1 MDEVF
6 EIRLPYLE
14 TLDRWRGTP
23 LVKVLVGMRRV
34 GKSTLLLQWRERLR
48 RLHGV
53 PDSHLLLIE
62 RDSLEHADL
71 ESWETFRTLV
81 QDRFDGL
88 AGPKVLL
95 VDEVQLIEGWEK
107 VVNALHKQGDVD
119 IYLTGS
125 NAHLLSGEL
134 ATLLSGRWVG
144 LAVLPFGYAEH
155 LSIRKA
161 GHSSEEFQRWL
172 RWGGLPALHH
182 LPDDP
187 VLRTQT
193 LEAIHSTVL
202 LHDVVA
208 RHEVRNVGVL
218 ERVVRYYFDQI
229 GSLVSAKRIADYC
242 KSQRL
247 SVSVDSVQNYL
258 HHLEGACAVS
268 RVRRYDIRGRRHME
282 IQEKVYVTDLGLRN
296 AVLRRGTEDIGALLE
311 NAVQQ
316 ELLRRGWSVSVGK
329 VGDWEIDFVAEREGR
344 REYFQ
349 VAYLLAT
356 PETVDREFRSLL
368 AIDDNFPKN
377 VLSMDEM
384 DLGRD
389 GIRHV
394 NVARWLLED
403 DRAGLRAP

>member
-6 EIRLPYLE
+6 EVRKPYLE

-34 GKSTLLLQWRERLR
+34 GKSTLLLQWRERLQ

-53 PDSHLLLIE
+53 PDSHILLIE
-62 RDSLEHADL
+62 RDSLEHADMDGWERFREVVL
-71 ESWETFRTLV
+71 E
-81 QDRFDGL
+81 RFAGL
-88 AGPKVLL
+88 LGSKVLL
-95 VDEVQLIEGWEK
+95 VDEVQLIQGWEK

-125 NAHLLSGEL
+125 NAHLLSSEL

-144 LAVLPFGYAEH
+144 IPVLPFGYAET
-155 LSIRKA
+155 LSIRKTE
-161 GHSSEEFQRWL
+161 HSAQEFQRWL
-172 RWGGLPALHH
+172 RWGGLPMLHH
-182 LPDDP
+182 MADDP
-187 VLRTQT
+187 TLLSQT

-229 GSLVSAKRIADYC
+229 GCLVSAKRIADYC
-242 KSQRL
+242 KAQRL
-247 SVSVDSVQNYL
+247 SVSVESVQNYL

-268 RVRRYDIRGRRHME
+268 RVGRYDIRGRRHME
-282 IQEKVYVTDLGLRN
+282 IQEKVYATDLGLRN

-316 ELLRRGWSVSVGK
+316 ELLRRGWTVSVGK
-329 VGDWEIDFVAEREGR
+329 VGDWEVDFVAEREGR

-356 PETVDREFRSLL
+356 PETVEREFRSLL
-368 AIDDNFPKN
+368 AIGDNFPKT
-377 VLSMDEM
+377 VLSMDEV

-389 GIRHV
+389 GIRHAH
-394 NVARWLLED
+394 VARWMLEEP
-403 DRAGLRAP
+403 R

>member
-1 MDEVF
+1 MDESLEV
-6 EIRLPYLE
+6 RLPYLE

-34 GKSTLLLQWRERLR
+34 GKSTLLLQWRDRLR

-62 RDSLEHADL
+62 RDSLEHADM
-71 ESWETFRTLV
+71 EDWERFREVV
-81 QDRFDGL
+81 QERFAGL
-88 AGPKVLL
+88 QGPKVLL
-95 VDEVQLIEGWEK
+95 VDEVQLIQGWEK

-125 NAHLLSGEL
+125 NAHLLSSEL

-144 LAVLPFGYAEH
+144 IPVLPFGYAET
-155 LSIRKA
+155 LSIRKKE
-161 GHSSEEFQRWL
+161 HSPQEFQRWL

-182 LPDDP
+182 MADDP
-187 VLRTQT
+187 TLLTQT

-229 GSLVSAKRIADYC
+229 GCLVSAKRIADYC

-247 SVSVDSVQNYL
+247 SVSVESVQNYL

-268 RVRRYDIRGRRHME
+268 RVGRYDIRGRRHME
-282 IQEKVYVTDLGLRN
+282 IQEKVYATDLGLRN

-316 ELLRRGWSVSVGK
+316 ELLRRGWTVSVGK
-329 VGDWEIDFVAEREGR
+329 VGEWEVDFVAEREGR

-356 PETVDREFRSLL
+356 PETVEREFRSLL
-368 AIDDNFPKN
+368 SIGDNFPKT
-377 VLSMDEM
+377 VLSMDEVDM
-384 DLGRD
+384 GRD
-389 GIRHV
+389 GIRHAH
-394 NVARWLLED
+394 VARWMLEEP
-403 DRAGLRAP
+403 R